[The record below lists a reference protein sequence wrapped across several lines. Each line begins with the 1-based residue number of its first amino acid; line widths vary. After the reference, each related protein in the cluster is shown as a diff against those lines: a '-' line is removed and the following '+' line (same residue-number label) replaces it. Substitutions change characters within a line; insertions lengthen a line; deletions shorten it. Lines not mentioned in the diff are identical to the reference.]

1 GGSPV
6 VALAGKLAPL
16 VVIFF
21 GIMLLVPL
29 ILEGFLGISFKGHV
43 FMILAAV
50 SLLIIA
56 SMALGALLQLLAR
69 DLATGLSATG
79 LILSPAFGFLGVG
92 FPILG
97 MNAFAQV
104 WGVILPV
111 RWYMAVLFGQA
122 AHGLSIPDS
131 AGPFAA
137 LAALAALY
145 SLLAILRLRA
155 VGPSMAERA
164 DAAGPMS
171 AMQAQTATDGIG
183 GAFSGEWR
191 RVLATP
197 GAFGLLIIA
206 PLLYGVF
213 YPQPYLNQIL
223 RKIPI
228 AVVDNDLSELSHSIV
243 QTLEASGAVSV
254 AVRAETLPQAHAAL
268 DRGQA
273 FAVVGIPAGTQRDV
287 LKGVNAHL

>member
-1 GGSPV
+1 GGSPF

-16 VVIFF
+16 FVIFS
-21 GIMLLVPL
+21 GIMFLVPL

-43 FMILAAV
+43 PMVLAGV

-97 MNAFAQV
+97 MNTFAQA

-122 AHGLSIPDS
+122 AHGLSVPDS

-145 SLLAILRLRA
+145 SLLAILCLRA
-155 VGPSMAERA
+155 FGPGLAERPA
-164 DAAGPMS
+164 IAEPMS
-171 AMQAQTATDGIG
+171 AMQAQTATRGIG
-183 GAFSGEWR
+183 GAFAAEWR

-197 GAFGLLIIA
+197 GAFGLLILA
-206 PLLYGVF
+206 PLV
-213 YPQPYLNQIL
+213 
-223 RKIPI
+223 
-228 AVVDNDLSELSHSIV
+228 
-243 QTLEASGAVSV
+243 
-254 AVRAETLPQAHAAL
+254 
-268 DRGQA
+268 
-273 FAVVGIPAGTQRDV
+273 
-287 LKGVNAHL
+287 